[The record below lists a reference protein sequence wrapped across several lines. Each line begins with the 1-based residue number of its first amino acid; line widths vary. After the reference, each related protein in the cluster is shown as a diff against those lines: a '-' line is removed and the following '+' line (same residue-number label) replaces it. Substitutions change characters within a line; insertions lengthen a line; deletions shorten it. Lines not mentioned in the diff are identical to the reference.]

1 MLMNN
6 GFVPAYMPPL
16 EYYTQALEELCEK
29 ERRLNANMKE
39 ILCEKNSLEKY
50 GKLSRGEKREI
61 WKRMGVTHAELTRIS
76 ETKKK
81 LRAELSQRME
91 ALSRKPFADDA
102 VQPYNECVGYC
113 YGKCIYVDMEG
124 EFRYRLADVEDADK
138 LGDTVDGTEALT
150 YLNTLPEAEITMIL
164 TYLKEARE
172 TPMWVI
178 RLIEIEK
185 E

>member
-16 EYYTQALEELCEK
+16 EYYTQALEELCER
-29 ERRLNANMKE
+29 ERGLTGKVNELLRQRTYME
-39 ILCEKNSLEKY
+39 QC
-50 GKLSRGEKREI
+50 GKLTRSENRKTLNQIATIHIEI
-61 WKRMGVTHAELTRIS
+61 KRIS

-91 ALSRKPFADDA
+91 VLSRKPFADDV

-138 LGDTVDGTEALT
+138 LGDTVDGTASLA

-164 TYLKEARE
+164 TYLKEE
-172 TPMWVI
+172 NKTPMWVI
-178 RLIEIEK
+178 RLIEK

>member
-16 EYYTQALEELCEK
+16 EYYTQTLEELCEREK
-29 ERRLNANMKE
+29 ALN
-39 ILCEKNSLEKY
+39 
-50 GKLSRGEKREI
+50 GKLRELDRQRKRQVDKNGITRTENRKILSQIATIHIEI
-61 WKRMGVTHAELTRIS
+61 KRIS
-76 ETKKK
+76 DTKKK

-91 ALSRKPFADDA
+91 ALSRKPFADDV

-138 LGDTVDGTEALT
+138 LGDTVDGTASLA
-150 YLNTLPEAEITMIL
+150 YLNTLPRAEITMIL
-164 TYLKEARE
+164 TYLKEDSK
-172 TPMWVI
+172 TPLWAI
-178 RLIEIEK
+178 RLIEK